1 MTKITFNQSQTTN
14 MNAIKSLNQEQQ
26 DIVAKM
32 RTLITEV
39 RKHNNAYYV
48 MDEPTISDNEY
59 DQLRL
64 SLIELEERYPDLT
77 QSDSPT
83 ASVGDNPLPSF
94 ILSR

>member
-1 MTKITFNQSQTTN
+1 MTKITFNQSQTTK

-48 MDEPTISDNEY
+48 MDEPTISAITNM
-59 DQLRL
+59 
-64 SLIELEERYPDLT
+64 T
-77 QSDSPT
+77 NC
-83 ASVGDNPLPSF
+83 V
-94 ILSR
+94 